1 MYFVK
6 KFYLLLI
13 CLSISSALLQGCSVI
28 TENPV
33 SALLREAKDFEY
45 EGKFQQAEDAYNKLL
60 NLNGKEAS
68 PMRLAI
74 LINQGRFYL
83 RTKDYNKAIIVC
95 QDGINECA
103 AIYGSNDTL
112 NASFLFV
119 LASAYDQ
126 LGEYDK
132 AIDLY
137 KRIIA
142 LGQYSP
148 CTQQYVALL
157 PLVKLGDIE
166 FKRGNPYKALA
177 FYNNAYVIGQLSEV
191 ITRLISYRL
200 ALCSI
205 ALGHY
210 DQAAIYFKNSLP
222 HTTGQSAPKDIY
234 DRYAKFLAKSGKS
247 ADIALS
253 QKGFEEWYPK
263 HKEYLDWYY
272 PRTNSGS
279 RFRLVDICTERD
291 YDLVD
296 AIQQHAKSPTNQ
308 LDYK

>member
-13 CLSISSALLQGCSVI
+13 CLSISSVLLSGCSVI

-33 SALLREAKDFEY
+33 SALLREAKDLEY
-45 EGKFQQAEDAYNKLL
+45 DGKFLQAEDAYNKVSD
-60 NLNGKEAS
+60 LNGKEAS

-83 RTKDYNKAIIVC
+83 RTKDYNKAVIVC

-103 AIYGSNDTL
+103 AVYGPNDTL
-112 NASFLFV
+112 IASFLFV

-148 CTQQYVALL
+148 CPQQYVALL

-166 FKRGNPYKALA
+166 FKRGNLYKALT
-177 FYNNAYVIGQLSEV
+177 FYNNAYVTGQLSEV

-200 ALCSI
+200 SLCSM
-205 ALGHY
+205 ALGRY
-210 DQAAIYFKNSLP
+210 DQAEVYFKNSLP
-222 HTTGQSAPKDIY
+222 HTPTQSAPKDIY

-247 ADIALS
+247 AGIDLS
-253 QKGFEEWYPK
+253 LKEFNEWYPK

-272 PRTNSGS
+272 PRTNPGS
-279 RFRLVDICTERD
+279 RCRLIDIYTERD
-291 YDLVD
+291 YDLAD
-296 AIQQHAKSPTNQ
+296 TFQEYAKSPTNQ
-308 LDYK
+308 LEHR